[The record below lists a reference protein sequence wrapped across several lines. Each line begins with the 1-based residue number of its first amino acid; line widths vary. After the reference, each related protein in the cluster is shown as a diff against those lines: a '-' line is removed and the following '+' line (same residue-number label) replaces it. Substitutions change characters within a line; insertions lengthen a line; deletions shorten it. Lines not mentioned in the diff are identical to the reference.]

1 MRGKE
6 KGRITTVTKI
16 PNLVAKN
23 MKKPLTK
30 DGGEKKLGQ
39 IRKKDYEFRGCY
51 FGMAAVEEG
60 KWQQQMNGGQESG
73 GELGARG
80 ADSVGRKLTCGISQ
94 AECGER
100 SLRSGTGGIFK

>member
-1 MRGKE
+1 MR
-6 KGRITTVTKI
+6 
-16 PNLVAKN
+16 
-23 MKKPLTK
+23 
-30 DGGEKKLGQ
+30 Q

-60 KWQQQMNGGQESG
+60 KWQQQTNGGQQSG
-73 GELGARG
+73 GELGARD

-94 AECGER
+94 AACGER